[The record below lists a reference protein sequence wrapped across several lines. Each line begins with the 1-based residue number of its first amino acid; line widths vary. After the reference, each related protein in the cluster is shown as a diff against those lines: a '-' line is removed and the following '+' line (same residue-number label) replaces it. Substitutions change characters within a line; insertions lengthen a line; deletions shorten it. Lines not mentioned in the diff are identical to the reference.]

1 MSTKKK
7 WILDPTHSEVGF
19 KVRHMMISN
28 VAGVF
33 HEASATVLASEA
45 DFSDA
50 EIEFDANIASIDTGN
65 AQRDEH
71 LASAEFF
78 DAATHPTMR
87 FVSTSFVK
95 NEGGDYSFQ
104 GLLNIRGNERPIA
117 LHVEYAGTVV
127 DPYGQ
132 TKAGFDIQGKISR
145 TEYGLTWNAVTEAGG
160 VVVSDEVK
168 LSLSIQVVLQ
178 A

>member
-1 MSTKKK
+1 MKKK

-28 VAGVF
+28 VSGIF
-33 HEASATVLASEA
+33 QDASATVLANES
-45 DFSDA
+45 DFTDA
-50 EIEFDANIASIDTGN
+50 EISFSANIASIDTGN

-71 LASAEFF
+71 LASPEFF
-78 DAATHPTMR
+78 DAASFPSLS
-87 FVSTSFVK
+87 FVSQGLNK
-95 NEGGDYSFQ
+95 NEGGDYTLS
-104 GLLNIRGNERPIA
+104 GVMTIRGIERPISLKA
-117 LHVEYAGTVV
+117 EYAGTVV

-132 TKAGFDIQGKISR
+132 TKAGFEINGKISR
-145 TEYGLTWNAVTEAGG
+145 SEFGLTWNAVTEAGG

-168 LSLSIQVVLQ
+168 LNLSIQVVLQ